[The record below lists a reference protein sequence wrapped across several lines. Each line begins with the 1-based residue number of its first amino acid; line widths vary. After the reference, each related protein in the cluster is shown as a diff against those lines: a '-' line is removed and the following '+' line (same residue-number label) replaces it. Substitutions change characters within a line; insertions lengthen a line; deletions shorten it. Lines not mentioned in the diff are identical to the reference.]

1 MSKSSKTDLR
11 AKETEANAA
20 RERFM
25 STLHELQH
33 RLHPKT
39 IAHDV
44 KETVKEKATG
54 VADRGKSA
62 AKQGVATAQAKPA
75 TAAAVAVPVLLFIFR
90 KPIAAG
96 LNWLFAKQPKEEPA
110 LQPYE
115 AARHPAPLPVEPM
128 HVREHVPAEQGA

>member
-1 MSKSSKTDLR
+1 MSKPELR

-20 RERFM
+20 RDRFM

-39 IAHDV
+39 IANDV
-44 KETVKEKATG
+44 KETVKEKASG
-54 VADRGKSA
+54 VADRGRTA

-75 TAAAVAVPVLLFIFR
+75 SAAAIAVPVLLFLLR
-90 KPIAAG
+90 KPLIRG
-96 LNWLFAKQPKEEPA
+96 LKALFSKTPEPPA

-115 AARHPAPLPVEPM
+115 EARHPAPLPIEPI
-128 HVREHVPAEQGA
+128 RAPAQAASPAPAEQGA

>member
-1 MSKSSKTDLR
+1 VSKPDLR

-39 IAHDV
+39 IAND
-44 KETVKEKATG
+44 VKEKAKEKADGAVNAARDG
-54 VADRGKSA
+54 VQQA
-62 AKQGVATAQAKPA
+62 ATHPSTVAAITVPI
-75 TAAAVAVPVLLFIFR
+75 AVYFFR
-90 KPIAAG
+90 KPIMRG
-96 LNWLFAKQPKEEPA
+96 LKALFGKSGQEPA

-115 AARHPAPLPVEPM
+115 EARHPAPLPTEPM
-128 HVREHVPAEQGA
+128 RTAPQSASPAPAEQGA